1 MFNRTSRQQKQLAAA
16 RTFFE
21 HLAKKLDTRIS
32 MRLWDGTV
40 VPLGE
45 NADPE
50 LYVSIRGPGVI
61 SSLIRRPTPDNLLRH
76 YVSGNIDF
84 HGADIY
90 SMLQTARVRNSRKRA
105 KSVKKSVLV
114 RSLLPFVFGPAERTD
129 VGHCYAGD
137 ETGHRRQQAE
147 NKDFIQF
154 HYDLSNEFYEL
165 FLDPEMVY
173 SCAYFTDWNN
183 SLEQAQHDKL
193 DMICR
198 KLRLQP
204 GERFLDIGCGWGAL
218 ILHAARNYGVQAHGI
233 TLSQQQHDYAQAK
246 IKRLG
251 LQNQVTVEIR
261 DYSALT
267 ESYDKIASIGMVEH
281 VGIDNMLSY
290 MQTVS
295 RLLPDRGM
303 FLNHGITRPAKRSK
317 SRFRKMTSER
327 RLLAKYIFPGGELD
341 HLGHMVETMEA
352 AGFEVHD
359 IEGWRDHY
367 ALTCKLWCQRL
378 TERSEEAIR
387 HVGSEKYRMWILY
400 LAGVSMA
407 LGDGSACIFQTVATR
422 HAKKGVSGLPPTR
435 EHLYRGEQTQAESRR
450 AA

>member
-1 MFNRTSRQQKQLAAA
+1 MSDRTTREQKQLAAA

-21 HLAKKLDTRIS
+21 HLAQKLNTRIS

-40 VPLGE
+40 IPLGE

-50 LYVSIRGPGVI
+50 LCVSIVGPGVI

-129 VGHCYAGD
+129 VKHSYAGD
-137 ETGHRRQQAE
+137 ETGHRRQQGE

-193 DMICR
+193 DMICK

-218 ILHAARNYGVQAHGI
+218 IIHAARNYGVKAHGI

-246 IKRLG
+246 IRRLG
-251 LQNQVTVEIR
+251 LEKQVTVEIR
-261 DYSALT
+261 DYSDLK

-281 VGIDNMLSY
+281 VGIANMLGY

-317 SRFRKMTSER
+317 SRFRKMTAER
-327 RLLAKYIFPGGELD
+327 RMLAKYIFPGGELD

-359 IEGWRDHY
+359 VEGWRDHY
-367 ALTCKLWCQRL
+367 ALTCKHWCQRL

-435 EHLYRGEQTQAESRR
+435 EHLYRPQQATTQARR

>member
-1 MFNRTSRQQKQLAAA
+1 MFNRATREQKQLTAA

-45 NADPE
+45 NADPD
-50 LYVSIRGPGVI
+50 LCVSLSGPGVI
-61 SSLIRRPTPDNLLRH
+61 SSLIRCPTPDNLLRH
-76 YVSGNIDF
+76 YVRGNIDF

-105 KSVKKSVLV
+105 KSVKKSVLL
-114 RSLLPFVFGPAERTD
+114 RSLLPFVFAPAERTD
-129 VGHCYAGD
+129 VEHCYAGD

-193 DMICR
+193 DMICK
-198 KLRLQP
+198 KLRLRP

-218 ILHAARNYGVQAHGI
+218 IIHAARNYGVQSHGI

-261 DYSALT
+261 DYSDLK

-281 VGIDNMLSY
+281 VGIANMLGY

-359 IEGWRDHY
+359 VEGWRDHY
-367 ALTCKLWCQRL
+367 ALTCKHWCQRL
-378 TERSEEAIR
+378 SERSEEAIR

-435 EHLYRGEQTQAESRR
+435 EHLYREQPATTQARR